1 MAAPS
6 DVTGPL
12 IPIGSVRRRERV
24 TVRGRVRAVTYMPAA
39 SHPELVVRVSDET
52 GSLLLVFVGRTDV
65 KGIVAGRSIIA
76 AGMTAERDGV
86 CAIHNPSYELQSE
99 EAP

>member
-24 TVRGRVRAVTYMPAA
+24 TVRGRVSAVTYGPAT
-39 SHPELVVRVSDET
+39 SHPELLVRVSDQT
-52 GSLLLVFVGRTDV
+52 GSLLLVFIGRLDV
-65 KGIVAGRSIIA
+65 KGIAPGRSIIA
-76 AGMTAERDGV
+76 SGMTAERDGV
-86 CAIHNPSYELQSE
+86 CAIHNPTYELQPE
-99 EAP
+99 DAR